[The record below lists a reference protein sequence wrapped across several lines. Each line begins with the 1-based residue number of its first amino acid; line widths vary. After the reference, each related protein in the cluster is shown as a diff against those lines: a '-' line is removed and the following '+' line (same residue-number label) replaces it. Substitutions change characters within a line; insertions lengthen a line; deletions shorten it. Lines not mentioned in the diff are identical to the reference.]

1 MKRLAIATFAFL
13 FVLALSG
20 GALAGDA
27 AAGKA
32 KANVCAACH
41 GPAGLSP
48 NGQWPNLAAQKEEYI
63 VLQLKAFKDGARK
76 NALMSPQAAGL
87 SDKEIEDLAAYY
99 ASMKCVP

>member
-1 MKRLAIATFAFL
+1 MKRPATA
-13 FVLALSG
+13 VLTLVIVAAAAV
-20 GALAGDA
+20 GAMAGDP

-48 NGQWPNLAAQKEEYI
+48 NGQWPNLAAQKAEYI
-63 VLQLKAFKDGARK
+63 ILQLKAFKEGARK

-87 SDKEIEDLAAYY
+87 TDKDIEDLAAYY
-99 ASMKCVP
+99 ASMNCNK